1 VKDEHE
7 FLWSAGDTHSDFHD
21 VPESYGRRSAS
32 EDVSDGSSTNGCPW
46 NRLSDGIP
54 SHDCAM
60 TLTDDGYNLT
70 INKSRDDSG
79 SGSDFWSFTPAEM
92 VSVGTKGRAK

>member
-1 VKDEHE
+1 
-7 FLWSAGDTHSDFHD
+7 
-21 VPESYGRRSAS
+21 
-32 EDVSDGSSTNGCPW
+32 
-46 NRLSDGIP
+46 
-54 SHDCAM
+54 M